1 MSSQE
6 TVRVHAQHPGQ
17 DVLNLLSVEGWQL
30 TEVDEPYR
38 QAAAAARLAQARAI
52 QTPAVAEGITGG
64 DPDAVMHPAQTT
76 EATTPDA
83 SQSAQSMLPQGTPS
97 STPPASSGQSLLSS
111 AKEQLLSMWAS
122 MLKLISTAVGRLLY
136 ALNAVFSSMDFPQ
149 WALDAMSRLAN
160 GPMKKKLLE
169 LYAEGGDHSRRL
181 SSVLANG
188 KFSSVQA
195 GPDEPWEVCCIPETG
210 PQISDAYCD

>member
-1 MSSQE
+1 MFSIPIRILTS
-6 TVRVHAQHPGQ
+6 
-17 DVLNLLSVEGWQL
+17 LSFAGWQL
-30 TEVDEPYR
+30 TEMDEPYR
-38 QAAAAARLAQARAI
+38 KAAAAARVAQAPAI

-64 DPDAVMHPAQTT
+64 DPDAVMHSAHAT
-76 EATTPDA
+76 EAITPDT
-83 SQSAQSMLPQGTPS
+83 SQSAQSMLPRGTPS
-97 STPPASSGQSLLSS
+97 STHSTGTGRGLLSS
-111 AKEQLLSMWAS
+111 VKEQLLSLWAS

-149 WALDAMSRLAN
+149 WALDAMSSLAH
-160 GPMKKKLLE
+160 GPMKKKLLQ

-195 GPDEPWEVCCIPETG
+195 GPDEPWEVCCIPETE
-210 PQISDAYCD
+210 PHIPHAYADGSLMPAVI

>member
-1 MSSQE
+1 MPSIQARIPTS
-6 TVRVHAQHPGQ
+6 
-17 DVLNLLSVEGWQL
+17 LSVAGWQL

-38 QAAAAARLAQARAI
+38 KAAAAARVAQARAI

-64 DPDAVMHPAQTT
+64 DPDAVTRPGQAT
-76 EATTPDA
+76 EPDA

-97 STPPASSGQSLLSS
+97 STQPTSSGQGLLSS
-111 AKEQLLSMWAS
+111 AKEQLLSLWAS

-136 ALNAVFSSMDFPQ
+136 ALNAVFASMDFPQ

-195 GPDEPWEVCCIPETG
+195 GPDEPWEVCCIPQTE
-210 PQISDAYCD
+210 PQVPHAYANQPGC

>member
-1 MSSQE
+1 MPSIQARILTS
-6 TVRVHAQHPGQ
+6 
-17 DVLNLLSVEGWQL
+17 LSGEGWQL
-30 TEVDEPYR
+30 TEVDELYR
-38 QAAAAARLAQARAI
+38 KVAAAARVAQAHAI
-52 QTPAVAEGITGG
+52 QTPAVAGGITGG
-64 DPDAVMHPAQTT
+64 DPDAVMHPGQAT

-97 STPPASSGQSLLSS
+97 STPPTSSNKSLLSS

-195 GPDEPWEVCCIPETG
+195 GPDEPWEVRCIPETE
-210 PQISDAYCD
+210 PQVLHACAD